1 MIKESYN
8 SPKFSPKNCTRLCF
22 MLYQNLTITSAS
34 AGKLLKMKKKKLN
47 TYIVFKSTI
56 ILCTCMQTLVRSI
69 TPTDVIKMATNK
81 WAN

>member
-8 SPKFSPKNCTRLCF
+8 SPKFSQK
-22 MLYQNLTITSAS
+22 IVHVSAS
-34 AGKLLKMKKKKLN
+34 CYTKIWRLPDWCIYWKVTKDEKLN

-56 ILCTCMQTLVRSI
+56 ILCMPTLVRSI